1 MTDKTPIA
9 VLPFSSIRQ
18 TRREEGA
25 ATPEEGAGGRG
36 EGWDGGVFRKWLLIS
51 VVAFGSVKRLGGR
64 EERVF
69 VVVVFSLNTAGTN
82 LF

>member
-1 MTDKTPIA
+1 MEKAQPVHLTDEVTDKTPIA

-25 ATPEEGAGGRG
+25 ATPEEGGGGRG
-36 EGWDGGVFRKWLLIS
+36 EGWGGWVVRKGLHVS

-64 EERVF
+64 E
-69 VVVVFSLNTAGTN
+69 
-82 LF
+82 